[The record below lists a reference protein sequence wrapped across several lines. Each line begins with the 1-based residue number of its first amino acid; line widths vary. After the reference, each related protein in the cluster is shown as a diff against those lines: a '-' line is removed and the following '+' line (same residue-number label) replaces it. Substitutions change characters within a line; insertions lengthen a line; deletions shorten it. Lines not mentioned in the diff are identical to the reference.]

1 MAGEAQPP
9 LTVLLVEDDKPLL
22 GFFSTILRREG
33 YAVLIVENGLEALE
47 LAEREPEAPID
58 ILLTDVS
65 MPYMG
70 EIQLAKS
77 MMKTRPKLLVLLTS
91 GLPFQE
97 VTDRCGPEFRSD
109 FLAKPFSVSE
119 LAGKINTLAKV
130 A

>member
-1 MAGEAQPP
+1 M
-9 LTVLLVEDDKPLL
+9 
-22 GFFSTILRREG
+22 RREG

-109 FLAKPFSVSE
+109 FLAKPFLVSE
-119 LAGKINTLAKV
+119 LAGKINTLAK
-130 A
+130 AA

>member
-1 MAGEAQPP
+1 VAGEAQPP

-119 LAGKINTLAKV
+119 LAGKINTLAK
-130 A
+130 AA